1 MRYKSLVLQVR
12 METLISVFPLEIV
25 TQQLLA
31 RISISAFN
39 EEAAVVLRL
48 SQGHRGRFTA
58 FIQLL
63 DM

>member
-1 MRYKSLVLQVR
+1 

-39 EEAAVVLRL
+39 KEAAVVLRL